1 MAGRKGI
8 AGVLLSLLAAASL
21 SGSVQAKE
29 IDPGEFV
36 IKQKEPV
43 YYVKLVKN
51 ARIHDRP
58 SLVRKTTV
66 SVMRRGEI
74 LPVWE
79 VVGSPYGVFFRVGKN
94 LYVHYSVAKV
104 VPWL

>member
-1 MAGRKGI
+1 MTSRAAGL
-8 AGVLLSLLAAASL
+8 LLSLLAVVSF
-21 SGSVQAKE
+21 SGFTQAKE

-43 YYVKLVKN
+43 YYVRLVKN

-58 SLVRKTTV
+58 SLLKKTTV
-66 SVMRRGEI
+66 SVLKRGEI

-79 VVGSPYGVFFRVGKN
+79 VVGSPYGVFFKVGKN

>member
-1 MAGRKGI
+1 MTSRAAGL
-8 AGVLLSLLAAASL
+8 LLSLLAVVSF
-21 SGSVQAKE
+21 SGFTQAKE

-43 YYVKLVKN
+43 YYVRLVKN
-51 ARIHDRP
+51 ARIHNRP
-58 SLVRKTTV
+58 SLLKKTTV
-66 SVMRRGEI
+66 SVLKRGEI

-79 VVGSPYGVFFRVGKN
+79 VVGSPYGVFFKVGKN